1 LELKEAYRKELEEE
15 VEELR
20 KELRRER
27 IRYEA
32 ELFEKEEIIGSLCGE
47 LN

>member
-1 LELKEAYRKELEEE
+1 MELKEAYRKELEEE

-32 ELFEKEEIIGSLCGE
+32 ELFEK
-47 LN
+47 